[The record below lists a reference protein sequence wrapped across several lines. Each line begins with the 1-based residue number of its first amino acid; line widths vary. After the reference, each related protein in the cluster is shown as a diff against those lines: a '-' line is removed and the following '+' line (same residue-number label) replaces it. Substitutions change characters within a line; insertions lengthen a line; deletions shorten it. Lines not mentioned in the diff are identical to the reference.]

1 MKYSHIITVL
11 FFSSFSFAQDFNFK
25 SEYNPGSNS
34 MIENYFQFEG
44 INYSQN
50 TISGKNIVNKNY
62 TINLKEYKDGK
73 LLTTSCLAKSYNED
87 YAIIHSE
94 KFNFSIFGKRE
105 DDIFT
110 IQFFCDQYSNEKHKL
125 ILMPKHKEDYI
136 LKEIPIKENE
146 LKINKPFIFLILTTP
161 QYFDDG
167 HASWCEVAANET
179 PDKIYEKN
187 KIQHFFV
194 FEMTIEE

>member
-1 MKYSHIITVL
+1 MKYSYIITIL
-11 FFSSFSFAQDFNFK
+11 LCINASFAQDFNFK
-25 SEYNPGSNS
+25 SEYKPASDS
-34 MIENYFQFEG
+34 MIENYFSFEG

-50 TISGKNIVNKNY
+50 ILSGKNIVNKNY

-73 LLTTSCLAKSYNED
+73 LVNTICLAKSNNES
-87 YAIIHSE
+87 YAIIDSE
-94 KFNFSIFGKRE
+94 TFNFNIFGKRE
-105 DDIFT
+105 KNIFT
-110 IQFFCDQYSNEKHKL
+110 IQMFFDRYFNNKHKL
-125 ILMPKHKEDYI
+125 KLISKYSADYI
-136 LKEIPIKENE
+136 LKEIPVKKDE

-187 KIQHFFV
+187 KIPHFFV
-194 FEMTIEE
+194 FEMTIEN